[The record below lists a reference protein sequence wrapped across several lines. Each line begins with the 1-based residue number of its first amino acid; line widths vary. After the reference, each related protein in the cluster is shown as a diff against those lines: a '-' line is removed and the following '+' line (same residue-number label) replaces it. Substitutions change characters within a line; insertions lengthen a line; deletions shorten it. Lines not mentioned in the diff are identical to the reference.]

1 MQPEWRWYTRRKRGL
16 LYATLCE
23 LRVVEKNHIRKKGNN
38 SAAYAYNVAPAVL
51 SSCVK

>member
-1 MQPEWRWYTRRKRGL
+1 MQPEWWWYTRRKRGL

-23 LRVVEKNHIRKKGNN
+23 LRVVEKTVYAKKGNN